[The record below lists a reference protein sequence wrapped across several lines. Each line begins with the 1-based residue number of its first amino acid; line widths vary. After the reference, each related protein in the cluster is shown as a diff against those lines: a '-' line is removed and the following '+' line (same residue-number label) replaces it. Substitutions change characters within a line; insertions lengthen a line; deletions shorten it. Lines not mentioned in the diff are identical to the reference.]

1 MKLMITKLDN
11 ANDFIAQQIYTTFQ
25 RSYKI
30 EAELIGTLN
39 FPPLSRT
46 RNDIQS
52 SQTHFY
58 GLYIDELLAGAIELA
73 ISNEGLEIN
82 SLVVDPDHFRKGIA
96 NRLMH
101 FVVNDFANFAQIT
114 PSIITVETAV
124 VNEPAIQLYKKHGFV
139 EFKRWSPDHGIEKL
153 ALVRRAV
160 NHIPL

>member
-1 MKLMITKLDN
+1 MITKLDN
-11 ANDFIAQQIYTTFQ
+11 ANDFIAQQIYTIFQ

-96 NRLMH
+96 DKLISYALTH
-101 FVVNDFANFAQIT
+101 DIATAI
-114 PSIITVETAV
+114 VETAV
-124 VNEPAIQLYKKHGFV
+124 VNEPAIKLYKKHGFV
-139 EFKRWSPDHGIEKL
+139 EFKRWTPEHGIEKL
-153 ALVRRAV
+153 AMVKSRNV
-160 NHIPL
+160 

>member
-1 MKLMITKLDN
+1 MITKLDN
-11 ANDFIAQQIYTTFQ
+11 ANDFIAQQIYTIFQ

-96 NRLMH
+96 DKLIRYALTH
-101 FVVNDFANFAQIT
+101 DIATAI
-114 PSIITVETAV
+114 VETAV
-124 VNEPAIQLYKKHGFV
+124 VNEPAIKLYKKHGFV
-139 EFKRWSPDHGIEKL
+139 EFKRWTPEHGIEKL
-153 ALVRRAV
+153 AMVKSRNV
-160 NHIPL
+160 